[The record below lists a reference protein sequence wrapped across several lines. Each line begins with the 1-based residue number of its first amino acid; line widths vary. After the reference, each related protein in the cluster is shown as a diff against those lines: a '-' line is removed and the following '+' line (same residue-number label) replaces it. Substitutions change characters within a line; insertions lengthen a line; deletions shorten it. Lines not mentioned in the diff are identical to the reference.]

1 MPSIAGAK
9 ISESKSSLES
19 CSVRLANYREMR
31 YAVKVGLLTQCS
43 AFGRLSS
50 VPPTVLIRAWPGGP
64 VAGAPVK
71 EMYESKCKCNRRAD
85 LMRLV
90 DREVKRNFGFIDRRL
105 LERPMNPTYL
115 SFNMLLNGGFTRH
128 RAWL

>member
-9 ISESKSSLES
+9 ISESKSALES

-50 VPPTVLIRAWPGGP
+50 AVPPTVLIRAWPGGP
-64 VAGAPVK
+64 VAGGPVK
-71 EMYESKCKCNRRAD
+71 EMYESKCKCNHRAD

-90 DREVKRNFGFIDRRL
+90 DREVKRNFGFIDQRL
-105 LERPMNPTYL
+105 LERPMNPT
-115 SFNMLLNGGFTRH
+115 SIFKTCS
-128 RAWL
+128 

>member
-9 ISESKSSLES
+9 ISESKSALES
-19 CSVRLANYREMR
+19 CRSVRLANYREMR

-64 VAGAPVK
+64 VAGGPVK

-90 DREVKRNFGFIDRRL
+90 DREVKRNFGFIDQRL
-105 LERPMNPTYL
+105 LERPMNPT
-115 SFNMLLNGGFTRH
+115 SVF
-128 RAWL
+128 

>member
-9 ISESKSSLES
+9 ISESKSALES
-19 CSVRLANYREMR
+19 CRSVRLANYREMR

-90 DREVKRNFGFIDRRL
+90 NREVMKRNFGFIDLCL
-105 LERPMNPTYL
+105 LERPMNPTSIL
-115 SFNMLLNGGFTRH
+115 
-128 RAWL
+128 